1 MKKEIAMYIGAVL
14 IMLSVTL
21 MTIYS
26 TVWCNGYILIA
37 SVVCVFLSSAFFSE
51 GFANYE
57 IIEDDEK

>member
-1 MKKEIAMYIGAVL
+1 MSKKAIAMYIGAVL

-37 SVVCVFLSSAFFSE
+37 SVVCVFLSGAFFNE
-51 GFANYE
+51 AANDE
-57 IIEDDEK
+57 IIENEEN